1 MRQIFRHNISRVF
14 IIFLLFLIVSGT
26 QIVFGQSRKALERKI
41 KKQERAL
48 RLTSNLLKE
57 TKKKK
62 KESYNKFLLIKNQIA
77 TREELIANLQKDIT
91 LLNGMISENE
101 EVVNSL
107 KQDLES
113 LKEQYAKLIYFAW
126 KNRSSYQQLMF
137 ILSAK
142 NFNQAYMRM
151 KYLQQLTEY
160 REKQAVAIKDILSL
174 LESKVNELNK
184 RKAEKENILKQI
196 EQEKIVLANEKQEQA
211 KTVEKLKQ
219 KESELISK
227 LKKQRRAAEA
237 LKRKVAKIIAEEA
250 RKAREAAKKKHPN
263 TKPATNKGF
272 VLTPEEKII
281 AADFASNKGH
291 LPWPTTKGIIT
302 GTFGT
307 HEHPLIKGVKVN
319 NDGIYISAPA
329 GSKAR
334 AIFKGEVRKV
344 FEIPGKHKLVLIRHG
359 NYFSVYAN
367 LSEVYVKEGQ
377 KVATKEEIGKVYTD
391 PDDHKT
397 ILELQIWKGSIKVNP
412 KYWLSGY

>member
-1 MRQIFRHNISRVF
+1 MNNISNYTAGKKIF
-14 IIFLLFLIVSGT
+14 ILMALLLFTAGFSVA
-26 QIVFGQSRKALERKI
+26 QSRKSLERKI

-48 RLTSNLLKE
+48 RLTTKLLKE

-62 KESYNKFLLIKNQIA
+62 KESYNKFLLIQKQIS
-77 TREELIANLQKDIT
+77 TREELLANLQQNIR
-91 LLNGMISENE
+91 LLDGKISENE
-101 EVVNSL
+101 EIVNSL

-142 NFNQAYMRM
+142 NFNQAFMRM
-151 KYLQQLTEY
+151 KYLQQLTAY
-160 REKQAVAIKDILSL
+160 REKQAAAIKDILSL
-174 LESKVNELNK
+174 LESKVKELNEK
-184 RKAEKENILKQI
+184 KAEKEAILKQI
-196 EQEKIVLANEKQEQA
+196 EEEKIVLANEKKEQS
-211 KTVEKLKQ
+211 KTVEQLKQ
-219 KESELISK
+219 KESELVAK
-227 LKKQRRAAEA
+227 LKKQRRSAEA
-237 LKRKVAKIIAEEA
+237 LKKQVARIIAEEA
-250 RKAREAAKKKHPN
+250 RKAREAARKKHPN
-263 TKPATNKGF
+263 KPATTKGF

-281 AADFASNKGH
+281 AADFATNKGH

-319 NDGIYISAPA
+319 NDGIYISAPQ

-367 LSEVYVKEGQ
+367 LSEVFVKEGQ
-377 KVATKEEIGKVYTD
+377 KVSTKQEIGTVYTD

-397 ILELQIWKGSIKVNP
+397 VLELQIWKGSVKVNP
-412 KYWLSGY
+412 QYWLAGH

>member
-1 MRQIFRHNISRVF
+1 MCKIFQYNISRFF
-14 IIFLLFLIVSGT
+14 IFFLLFFMVSGF
-26 QIVFGQSRKALERKI
+26 QISFAQSRKTLEQKI
-41 KKQERAL
+41 KKQERDL
-48 RLTSNLLKE
+48 RLTSKLLEE
-57 TKKKK
+57 TKKQKN
-62 KESYNKFLLIKNQIA
+62 ESYNKFLLIKNQIA
-77 TREELIANLQKDIT
+77 TREALIANLQKDIT
-91 LLNGMISENE
+91 LLNGKISENE

-107 KQDLES
+107 KQDIES

-142 NFNQAYMRM
+142 NFNQAFMRM

-160 REKQAVAIKDILSL
+160 REKQAIAIKDILLL
-174 LESKVNELNK
+174 LESKVTKLNE
-184 RKAEKENILKQI
+184 RKAEKEKILSQI
-196 EQEKIVLANEKQEQA
+196 EEEKIVLANEKQEQSN
-211 KTVEKLKQ
+211 TVEKLKQ
-219 KESELISK
+219 EESELIAK
-227 LKKQRRAAEA
+227 LKKQRIAAEE
-237 LKRKVAKIIAEEA
+237 LKKQIAKIIEEEA
-250 RKAREAAKKKHPN
+250 RKAKEAANKKAPN
-263 TKPATNKGF
+263 TKPATSKEF

-281 AADFASNKGH
+281 AADFATNKGH

-307 HEHPLIKGVKVN
+307 HEHPLIKGVQVN

-334 AIFKGEVRKV
+334 AIFKGEVRKI

-377 KVATKEEIGKVYTD
+377 KVSTKEEIGKVYTD
-391 PDDHKT
+391 TEDQKT
-397 ILELQIWKGSIKVNP
+397 VLELQIWKGAIKVNP
-412 KYWLSGY
+412 KDWLAGY

>member
-1 MRQIFRHNISRVF
+1 MRKKNHYTDIKTIF
-14 IIFLLFLIVSGT
+14 IFTALLLFTSIFS
-26 QIVFGQSRKALERKI
+26 FGQSRKTLEQKI

-48 RLTSNLLKE
+48 RLTTRLLKE

-62 KESYNKFLLIKNQIA
+62 KENYNKFLLIQKQIF
-77 TREELIANLQKDIT
+77 TREELLVSFQQDIG
-91 LLNGMISENE
+91 LLNEKISENE
-101 EVVNSL
+101 EIVNSL

-137 ILSAK
+137 VLSAE
-142 NFNQAYMRM
+142 NFNQAFMRM

-160 REKQAVAIKDILSL
+160 RKKQAVAINDILLL
-174 LESKVNELNK
+174 LESKVKELNAK
-184 RKAEKENILKQI
+184 KLEKEAILKQI
-196 EQEKIVLANEKQEQA
+196 EEEKIILANEKQEQS

-219 KESELISK
+219 KESELIGK
-227 LKKQRRAAEA
+227 LKKQRKSAVA
-237 LKRKVAKIIAEEA
+237 LKKKVAKIIAEEA

-263 TKPATNKGF
+263 SKPSTTKGF

-281 AADFASNKGH
+281 AADFATNKGH
-291 LPWPTTKGIIT
+291 LPWPTVKGVIT
-302 GTFGT
+302 GVFGT

-319 NDGIYISAPA
+319 NDGVYISAPS

-334 AIFKGEVRKV
+334 VIFKGEVRKV
-344 FEIPGKHKLVLIRHG
+344 FEIPGKHKLVLVRHG

-377 KVATKEEIGKVYTD
+377 KVSTKQEIGKVYTD
-391 PDDHKT
+391 TEDHKT
-397 ILELQIWKGSIKVNP
+397 VLELQIWKGSIKVNP
-412 KYWLSGY
+412 KYWLAGH

>member
-1 MRQIFRHNISRVF
+1 MFTAVF
-14 IIFLLFLIVSGT
+14 SVA
-26 QIVFGQSRKALERKI
+26 QSRKSLEKKI

-48 RLTSNLLKE
+48 RLTTKLLKE

-62 KESYNKFLLIKNQIA
+62 KESYNKFLLIQKQIY
-77 TREELIANLQKDIT
+77 TREELLANLQQDIG
-91 LLNGMISENE
+91 LLDEKISENE
-101 EVVNSL
+101 EIVNSL

-137 ILSAK
+137 ILSAE
-142 NFNQAYMRM
+142 NFNQAFMRM
-151 KYLQQLTEY
+151 KYLQQLTAY
-160 REKQAVAIKDILSL
+160 REKQAAAIKDILSL
-174 LESKVNELNK
+174 LESKVKELNDK
-184 RKAEKENILKQI
+184 KLEKEAILKQI
-196 EQEKIVLANEKQEQA
+196 EEEKIVLANEKQEQS

-219 KESELISK
+219 KESELITK
-227 LKKQRRAAEA
+227 LKKQQKAAVS
-237 LKRKVAKIIAEEA
+237 LKKKVAKIIAEEA

-263 TKPATNKGF
+263 SKPATSKGF

-281 AADFASNKGH
+281 AADFATNKGH

-319 NDGIYISAPA
+319 NDGVYISAPS

-377 KVATKEEIGKVYTD
+377 KVSTKQEIGKVYTD
-391 PDDHKT
+391 PEDHKT
-397 ILELQIWKGSIKVNP
+397 VVELQIWKGSIKVNP
-412 KYWLSGY
+412 QYWLAGH

>member
-1 MRQIFRHNISRVF
+1 MRQTFQHNISRFF
-14 IIFLLFLIVSGT
+14 IFFLLFFIVSGT
-26 QIVFGQSRKALERKI
+26 QISFGQSRKTLDRKI

-48 RLTSNLLKE
+48 RLTTDLLKE

-91 LLNGMISENE
+91 LLNSKISENE

-174 LESKVNELNK
+174 LESKVTKLNE
-184 RKAEKENILKQI
+184 RKAEKENILNQI
-196 EQEKIVLANEKQEQA
+196 EKEKIVLANEKQEQS

-219 KESELISK
+219 KESGLITK
-227 LKKQRRAAEA
+227 LKQQRRAAEA

-281 AADFASNKGH
+281 AADFASNKGR

-391 PDDHKT
+391 PEDHKT
-397 ILELQIWKGSIKVNP
+397 VLELQIWKGSIKVNP
-412 KYWLSGY
+412 KYWLAGH

>member
-1 MRQIFRHNISRVF
+1 NNISNYMASKKIF
-14 IIFLLFLIVSGT
+14 IFVVLLLFAATFSVA
-26 QIVFGQSRKALERKI
+26 QSRKSLEKKI

-48 RLTSNLLKE
+48 RLTTKLLKE

-62 KESYNKFLLIKNQIA
+62 KESYNKFLLIQKQIF
-77 TREELIANLQKDIT
+77 TREELLANLQQDIG
-91 LLNGMISENE
+91 LLDEKISENE
-101 EVVNSL
+101 EIVNSL

-137 ILSAK
+137 ILSAE
-142 NFNQAYMRM
+142 NFNQAFMRM
-151 KYLQQLTEY
+151 KYLQQLTAY
-160 REKQAVAIKDILSL
+160 REKQAAAIKDILSL
-174 LESKVNELNK
+174 LESKVKELND
-184 RKAEKENILKQI
+184 RKLEKEAILKQI
-196 EQEKIVLANEKQEQA
+196 EEEKIVLANEKQEQS

-219 KESELISK
+219 KESELITK
-227 LKKQRRAAEA
+227 LKKQRKAAVA
-237 LKRKVAKIIAEEA
+237 LKKKVAKIIAEEA
-250 RKAREAAKKKHPN
+250 RKAREAANKKHPN
-263 TKPATNKGF
+263 SKPATTKGF

-281 AADFASNKGH
+281 AADFATNKSH

-319 NDGIYISAPA
+319 NDGVYISAPK

-334 AIFKGEVRKV
+334 VIFKGEVRKV
-344 FEIPGKHKLVLIRHG
+344 FEIPGKHKLVLVRHG

-367 LSEVYVKEGQ
+367 LSEVFVKEGQ
-377 KVATKEEIGKVYTD
+377 KVSTKQEIGTVYTD

-397 ILELQIWKGSIKVNP
+397 VLELQIWKGSIKVNP
-412 KYWLSGY
+412 QYWLAGH